1 MKCLED
7 AITAKYSEILKLF
20 SDEVERVR
28 KVRRKVAPSPLP
40 HSQLSLPQAYYN
52 EKEDP
57 PLTINMPPL
66 SGKVA
71 WARQLGH
78 HLEQPIARLQA
89 RPALLDSGPGR
100 AMVRRYNKIALAL
113 TEYEI
118 VHYKAWVEMVD
129 KAQQFLHVRRHVHEG
144 GLAPVI

>member
-7 AITAKYSEILKLF
+7 AITAKYSEILKIF
-20 SDEVERVR
+20 SNEVERVR
-28 KVRRKVAPSPLP
+28 KVRRKVAPSHLP
-40 HSQLSLPQAYYN
+40 QLHLPLPQAYYS
-52 EKEDP
+52 EKADP

-66 SGKVA
+66 SGKVG

-78 HLEQPIARLQA
+78 HLEQPIVRLQA
-89 RPALLDSGPGR
+89 RPALLDNGPGR
-100 AMVRRYNKIALAL
+100 AVVRRYNKIALAL

-129 KAQQFLHVRRHVHEG
+129 KAQQFLHVRRV
-144 GLAPVI
+144 A